1 MRRHSI
7 VCLTTASFRSG
18 LWTNKQHIMS
28 RLAARHR
35 VLYVNFGA
43 ELAWRVVQRKLRG
56 APASLLTPRS
66 LLLSPAIEIDR
77 GVEVLDFATLPKW
90 PFLPVP
96 QRIGWT
102 ARTQLTLLARYL
114 KREGIEDAVIWVYHP
129 AYGGAVTELPHGL
142 IVYDCV
148 DEYTAVPPYTQAPEW
163 IERQEAA
170 LCRAADLVFCT
181 SKTLLEAKR
190 PFHPEATHLVEN
202 VGDAVHFE
210 RALSPDL
217 AVPADLAALP
227 RPVVGFTGAVNAE
240 KLDISWLEALASRR
254 PSYSIALIGPVTQSP
269 AIQRLARAP
278 NVHLLGHRDYGVL
291 PAYVKGFDVAVIPY
305 ALNEYT
311 RGVFPLKFFE
321 FLASGRPLVV
331 SALPALQQHYEA
343 VFVARDEAEFIAL
356 CDRAVADPE
365 NGRAARVELARHN
378 SWDHRVERL
387 MAHVEAA
394 FERKRVA
401 KAGP

>member
-1 MRRHSI
+1 MRRHTI

-43 ELAWRVVQRKLRG
+43 ELAWRVVRRKLRA
-56 APASLLTPRS
+56 APASLATPRS
-66 LLLSPAIEIDR
+66 LLLAPAVELDR

-90 PFLPVP
+90 AFLPVP

-102 ARTQLTLLARYL
+102 ARTQLALL
-114 KREGIEDAVIWVYHP
+114 KRHLKAEGIEDAVIWAYHP
-129 AYGGAVTELPHGL
+129 AYGGAVSELPHGL

-148 DEYTAVPPYTQAPEW
+148 DEYGAVPPYTEAPEW

-181 SKTLLEAKR
+181 SQTLLAAKR
-190 PFHPEATHLVEN
+190 PFHPEATYLVEN
-202 VGDAVHFE
+202 VGDAAHFE
-210 RALSPDL
+210 RALSSEL
-217 AVPADLAALP
+217 AVPAELAALP
-227 RPVVGFTGAVNAE
+227 RPVIGFTGAVNAE
-240 KLDISWLEALASRR
+240 KLDIPWLEALASRR
-254 PSYSIALIGPVTQSP
+254 PAYSLVLIGPITPSP
-269 AIQRLARAP
+269 AIERLARAP
-278 NVHLLGHRDYGVL
+278 NVHLLGHRDYAAL
-291 PAYVKGFDVAVIPY
+291 PGYVKGFDVAMIPY

-331 SALPALQQHYEA
+331 SALPALERHYDA
-343 VFVARDEAEFIAL
+343 VFVARSEAEFVAL
-356 CDRAVADPE
+356 CDRAFADPE
-365 NGRAARVELARHN
+365 QGRAARIELARNN
-378 SWDHRVERL
+378 SWEHRVERL
-387 MAHVEAA
+387 MAHVDAA
-394 FERKRVA
+394 FERKRA
-401 KAGP
+401 TRSAS

>member
-1 MRRHSI
+1 MRRHTI
-7 VCLTTASFRSG
+7 VCLTTASFQSG

-56 APASLLTPRS
+56 APGSLFRPRS
-66 LLLSPAIEIDR
+66 LLLSPAIELDR

-102 ARTQLTLLARYL
+102 ARTQLALLSRYL
-114 KREGIEDAVIWVYHP
+114 KSEGIEDAVIWVYHP
-129 AYGGAVTELPHGL
+129 AYGGAVRELPHGL

-148 DEYTAVPPYTQAPEW
+148 DEYTAVPPYTQAPGW
-163 IERQEAA
+163 IERQEAE
-170 LCRAADLVFCT
+170 LCRTADLVFCT
-181 SKTLLEAKR
+181 SETLLEAKR

-202 VGDAVHFE
+202 VGDAAHFE

-227 RPVVGFTGAVNAE
+227 RPVIGFTGAVNAE
-240 KLDISWLEALASRR
+240 KLDIPWLEALASRR
-254 PSYSIALIGPVTQSP
+254 PAYSIALIGPITQSP
-269 AIQRLARAP
+269 AIERLARAP
-278 NVHLLGHRDYGVL
+278 NVHLFGHRDYGVL

-331 SALPALQQHYEA
+331 SALPALQRHYAA
-343 VFVARDEAEFIAL
+343 VFVARNEGEFVAL
-356 CDRAVADPE
+356 CDRALADPE
-365 NGRAARVELARHN
+365 QGRAARIELARKN

-394 FERKRVA
+394 FERKRVT